1 MKVVVLLSG
10 GVDSTT
16 CAAIAVSRYGKDNVT
31 GLTFLYGQK
40 HSNEIENARSVAK
53 YFGIELIEASVDSDI
68 FSGST
73 STLLKGGGEISHK
86 SYAEIIEQNG
96 EGTVDTYVP
105 FRNGLMLSQAAAL
118 AYSSTADE
126 VWYGAHADDAAGAA
140 YPDCTP
146 AFYNFMDKA
155 IYFGTGKKVHLNAP
169 LIELNKS
176 QVVAAGLKVNA
187 PYELTRSCY
196 EGHYYAC
203 GKCATCIDRLKA
215 FADNGIKDPVPYEAE
230 VE

>member
-1 MKVVVLLSG
+1 M
-10 GVDSTT
+10 
-16 CAAIAVSRYGKDNVT
+16 
-31 GLTFLYGQK
+31 
-40 HSNEIENARSVAK
+40 
-53 YFGIELIEASVDSDI
+53 
-68 FSGST
+68 
-73 STLLKGGGEISHK
+73 LKGGGEISHK

-146 AFYNFMDKA
+146 AFYNYMDKA
-155 IYFGTGKKVHLNAP
+155 IYFGTGQKVHLNAP